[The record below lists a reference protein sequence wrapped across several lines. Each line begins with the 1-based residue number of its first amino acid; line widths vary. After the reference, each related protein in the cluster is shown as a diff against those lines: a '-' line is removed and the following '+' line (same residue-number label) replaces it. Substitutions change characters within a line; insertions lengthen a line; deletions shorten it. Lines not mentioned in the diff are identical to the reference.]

1 MKYLI
6 TERQY
11 KLLMEEQ
18 NVLELP
24 SLDYFGDWE
33 TLQKFLKKRGYPPY
47 SINGNLDLKEID
59 IESLGNLM
67 SVGGDLDLY
76 RTNIKSLGNLV
87 SVGGDLDLRETN
99 IEFLEN
105 LMSVGGD
112 LDLFGS
118 DIKSLGNLMSVG
130 GSLDLY
136 DTNIESLGNLV
147 SVGGFLD
154 LRETQLSKKYSK
166 KEIKNMINVVGDIY
180 IWRLGNFAKVS

>member
-1 MKYLI
+1 MKNI
-6 TERQY
+6 ISERQY

-47 SINGNLDLKEID
+47 SINGNLDLREID
-59 IESLGNLM
+59 IESLG
-67 SVGGDLDLY
+67 
-76 RTNIKSLGNLV
+76 
-87 SVGGDLDLRETN
+87 
-99 IEFLEN
+99 N

-118 DIKSLGNLMSVG
+118 DIKSLGNLVSVG
-130 GSLDLY
+130 GYLDLTRTNIESLGNLQY
-136 DTNIESLGNLV
+136 VGGFLYLRGTNIESLGNLV

-180 IWRLGNFAKVS
+180 I

>member
-1 MKYLI
+1 MKYI
-6 TERQY
+6 ISERQY

-47 SINGNLDLKEID
+47 SINGNLDLREID
-59 IESLGNLM
+59 IESLG
-67 SVGGDLDLY
+67 
-76 RTNIKSLGNLV
+76 
-87 SVGGDLDLRETN
+87 
-99 IEFLEN
+99 N

-118 DIKSLGNLMSVG
+118 DIKSLGNLVSVG
-130 GSLDLY
+130 GYLDLTRTNIESLGNLQY
-136 DTNIESLGNLV
+136 VGGFLYLRGTNIESLGNLV

-180 IWRLGNFAKVS
+180 I

>member
-47 SINGNLDLKEID
+47 SINGNLDLTEID

-67 SVGGDLDLY
+67 SVGGDLDLE
-76 RTNIKSLGNLV
+76 G
-87 SVGGDLDLRETN
+87 TN
-99 IEFLEN
+99 IESLGN
-105 LMSVGGD
+105 LMSVGGH
-112 LDLFGS
+112 LDLFNTN
-118 DIKSLGNLMSVG
+118 IKSLGNLMSVA
-130 GSLDLY
+130 GSLDLRR
-136 DTNIESLGNLV
+136 TKIESLGNLQY
-147 SVGGFLD
+147 VGGFLY
-154 LRETQLSKKYSK
+154 LRGTPLSKKYSK
-166 KEIKNMINVVGDIY
+166 DHIKNMINVVGDIY
-180 IWRLGNFAKVS
+180 I

>member
-33 TLQKFLKKRGYPPY
+33 ALQYFLDRRGNP
-47 SINGNLDLKEID
+47 LFT
-59 IESLGNLM
+59 IE
-67 SVGGDLDLY
+67 GDLNLY
-76 RTNIKSLGNLV
+76 ATNIKSLG
-87 SVGGDLDLRETN
+87 
-99 IEFLEN
+99 N

-118 DIKSLGNLMSVG
+118 DIKSLGNLQSIG
-130 GSLDLY
+130 GNLDLRR
-136 DTNIESLGNLV
+136 TNIESLGNLV
-147 SVGGFLD
+147 SVGGSLD
-154 LRETQLSKKYSK
+154 LYGTNIESLGNLMSVGGYLELRGTPLSKKYSK
-166 KEIKNMINVVGDIY
+166 DHIKNMINVVGDIY
-180 IWRLGNFAKVS
+180 I